1 MELVH
6 RNGGLALEF
15 DVRLARKGD
24 KSAFERLIQEN
35 KISLYR
41 VAKGILKS
49 EDDIGDAIQETILK
63 AYKGL
68 PKLRQDHF
76 FKTWLIKIIIN
87 ECNTILRHQKRLI
100 PMESVPHEDSTNI
113 TEHDQMEL
121 MCAIDSLDQ
130 DLKVVTILYY
140 YEDMSIKA
148 IASTVNIPE
157 GTVKSRLSRAREKL
171 YYTLAGKE
179 GLDYG
184 REANG

>member
-1 MELVH
+1 MDLVL
-6 RNGGLALEF
+6 RNGGLPLEF

-24 KSAFERLIQEN
+24 KAAFERLIQQN

-41 VAKGILKS
+41 VAKGILQS

-68 PKLRQDHF
+68 SKLRQDHF
-76 FKTWLIKIIIN
+76 FKTWLIKIMIN
-87 ECNTILRHQKRLI
+87 ECNIILRHRKRLI
-100 PMESVPHEDSTNI
+100 PMESLPHEDSTNMP
-113 TEHDQMEL
+113 EHDQMEL
-121 MCAIDSLDQ
+121 MWAIDSLDQ

-140 YEDMSIKA
+140 YEDMPIKT

-171 YYTLAGKE
+171 YCTLAGKE
-179 GLDYG
+179 GHDYG
-184 REANG
+184 RKTDR